1 MNLDRFEKVWA
12 EIMSYFQKVL
22 DFFKN
27 LFGVKDPEAEADFIV
42 YKKAPDSSSGAFF
55 DCILLIFISSV

>member
-1 MNLDRFEKVWA
+1 MNIKLNKEDTTMNLDRFEKVWA

-27 LFGVKDPEAEADFIV
+27 LFGVKDPEAEA
-42 YKKAPDSSSGAFF
+42 
-55 DCILLIFISSV
+55 